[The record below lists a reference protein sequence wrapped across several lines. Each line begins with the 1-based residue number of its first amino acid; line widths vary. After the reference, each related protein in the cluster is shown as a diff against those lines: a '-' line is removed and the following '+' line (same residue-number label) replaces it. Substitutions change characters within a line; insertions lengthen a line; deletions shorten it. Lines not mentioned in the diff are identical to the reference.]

1 MLPNLE
7 MEDYLEIELG
17 YTNAL
22 FELGRYES
30 FLASTQFLLE
40 SLIYHNVQFINGED
54 VYEKLLVR
62 KAAAHFNLLELEIA
76 ETVLWEILKM
86 NPQNR
91 AAEYLLQR
99 TLIRLQP
106 NYLKN
111 CRSLG
116 ICLFLLSAIIIG
128 AELLF
133 FRPFYE
139 RHVDTLKILEVV
151 VFLGAVFIIVAAD
164 SLHRLRSHRRVRNEL
179 FRLRALKL

>member
-1 MLPNLE
+1 MLANLE

-40 SLIYHNVQFINGED
+40 SLIYNNVQYINGED

-62 KAAAHFNLLELEIA
+62 KAAAHFNLQELETA
-76 ETVLWEILKM
+76 EKVLWEILKM
-86 NPQNR
+86 NPQNQ

-99 TLIRLQP
+99 TLIGLQP

-111 CRSLG
+111 CRSIG
-116 ICLFLLSAIIIG
+116 TCLFLLSAIIIG
-128 AELLF
+128 FELLF
-133 FRPFYE
+133 IKPFYE
-139 RHVDTLKILEVV
+139 KHVNTLRILEVG
-151 VFLGAVFIIVAAD
+151 VFLGAVCMIVAAD
-164 SLHRLRSHRRVRNEL
+164 SMHRIRSYQKVKKEL
-179 FRLRALKL
+179 FRFRASKL